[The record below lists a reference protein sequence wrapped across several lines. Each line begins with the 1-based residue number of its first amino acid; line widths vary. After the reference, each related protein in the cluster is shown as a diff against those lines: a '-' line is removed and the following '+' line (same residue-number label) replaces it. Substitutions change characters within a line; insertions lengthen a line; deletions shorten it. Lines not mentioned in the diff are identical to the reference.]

1 MSKNETA
8 LDEFTAYF
16 VKNYPGDTIIHD
28 PHWHAPRVFR
38 AAAHALSR
46 ASEGAPMD
54 ADCLGYATRLLVS
67 LMEKHYPDRSPEWA
81 PLPDL
86 YGVLTQIDNLST
98 GLSRASLRTEP
109 VATHRHKKR
118 GTEYALIGFGKMQ
131 ASNWYLPGAM
141 KAGPSVDMCEVAIYR
156 SVNDGSLWARP
167 REEFEDGRFEE
178 LPVAASPQRDAAE
191 SRVATLEAE
200 NAALIHDN
208 ARYVDAAAALATENE
223 RLRGALK
230 LALDACDQGRL
241 VERGAGGMTVEA
253 QMKRSVINGVPAW
266 PIEVARAALTG
277 DPAKPEGESQ

>member
-1 MSKNETA
+1 MSKDETA
-8 LDEFTAYF
+8 LDEFTTYF

-28 PHWHAPRVFR
+28 PHWHAPKIFR

-156 SVNDGSLWARP
+156 SVNDGSLWVRP

-178 LPVAASPQRDAAE
+178 LPVTRIT
-191 SRVATLEAE
+191 TLEAE

-223 RLRGALK
+223 RLR
-230 LALDACDQGRL
+230 
-241 VERGAGGMTVEA
+241 EA
-253 QMKRSVINGVPAW
+253 IEYAHAHGFDW
-266 PIEVARAALTG
+266 PSDPFARAALTA
-277 DPAKPEGESQ
+277 DPATKGSASGE